1 MNVEYQKTKSLF
13 PSAFIIRCWTF
24 IFFSFDV
31 GRSSVIIM
39 IDIHAHILPGLD
51 DGPAT
56 TADALEM
63 ARMAVEDGI
72 RIIIAAPHC
81 LNGIFNNYREG
92 VMSACS
98 EFNLTLEKE
107 HIPLEVL
114 PGSEVHLDM
123 EILDDLERGR
133 LMTLNDTGRYFFL
146 ELPDQFIPRTL
157 VGFIARLEKMN
168 VTPIIAHPERNM
180 AIQRNTTLLEDLI
193 SAGAL
198 SQITARS
205 LTGGFGPPALQCCL
219 RIIELNLAHFMASDA
234 HSPGTRP
241 PILSRAVKKHSALTS
256 KMEAERMVFEAPMM
270 VIEGREPEP

>member
-1 MNVEYQKTKSLF
+1 MFV
-13 PSAFIIRCWTF
+13 
-24 IFFSFDV
+24 
-31 GRSSVIIM
+31 M

-56 TADALEM
+56 MADALQM

-72 RIIIAAPHC
+72 RTIIATPHC

-114 PGSEVHLDM
+114 PGSEVHLGL
-123 EILDDLERGR
+123 EILDDLESDR

-198 SQITARS
+198 SQITAGS
-205 LTGGFGPPALQCCL
+205 LTGGFGTPALRCCL
-219 RIIELNLAHFMASDA
+219 RIIELNLVHFMASDA
-234 HSPGTRP
+234 HSPGMRP
-241 PILSRAVKKHSALTS
+241 PVLSKAVDKLSALTGRT
-256 KMEAERMVFEAPMM
+256 EAERMVLEGPMM
-270 VIEGREPEP
+270 VIEGREPGT